1 MGYLNR
7 YFIQESEVKIFLIIT
22 AYIVLSACTSE
33 DVKRNTYKALIQKQC
48 IEDTGEPNCDSG
60 QPDYDE
66 YQRQREELKK

>member
-1 MGYLNR
+1 M
-7 YFIQESEVKIFLIIT
+7 KIFILIT
-22 AYIVLSACTSE
+22 ACLIFPACSSE

-66 YQRQREELKK
+66 YRRQRDNLEKQDK